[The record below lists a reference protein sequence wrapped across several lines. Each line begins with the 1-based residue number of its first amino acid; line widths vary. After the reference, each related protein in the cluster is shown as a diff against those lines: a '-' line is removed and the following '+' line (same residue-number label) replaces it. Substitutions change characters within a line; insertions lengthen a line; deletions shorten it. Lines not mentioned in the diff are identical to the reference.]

1 MRNVLLSDDFQIF
14 VQKNDSQDCHV
25 VIFVVFSVSFT
36 FYSKNYKRK
45 KPLKNMTSVE
55 YIIYVVLT

>member
-25 VIFVVFSVSFT
+25 VIFVVLSVCFT

-45 KPLKNMTSVE
+45 KTLKNTTSV
-55 YIIYVVLT
+55 